1 MKNIVKKRGIFTK
14 KENNNIQI
22 LLGKM
27 ESKGTHMS
35 KFLDFCKRIFL
46 IGIIIYAVI
55 TFINQQKILNTYAA
69 NEEELDEQIA
79 EATEYQEE
87 LNETKENVNSEEY
100 IEEMAREKLD
110 MYKSN
115 ERVYI
120 SSE

>member
-1 MKNIVKKRGIFTK
+1 MKKFLNFCKK
-14 KENNNIQI
+14 I
-22 LLGKM
+22 LL
-27 ESKGTHMS
+27 
-35 KFLDFCKRIFL
+35 
-46 IGIIIYAVI
+46 IGLIIYAII

>member
-1 MKNIVKKRGIFTK
+1 M
-14 KENNNIQI
+14 
-22 LLGKM
+22 
-27 ESKGTHMS
+27 
-35 KFLDFCKRIFL
+35 L
-46 IGIIIYAVI
+46 IGLIIYAII
-55 TFINQQKILNTYAA
+55 TFINQQKILNTYAT

>member
-1 MKNIVKKRGIFTK
+1 MN
-14 KENNNIQI
+14 
-22 LLGKM
+22 
-27 ESKGTHMS
+27 
-35 KFLDFCKRIFL
+35 KFLNFCKRVFL
-46 IGIIIYAVI
+46 IGLILYAII

-87 LNETKENVNSEEY
+87 LNQTKENVNSEEY
-100 IEEMAREKLD
+100 IEEIAREKLD

>member
-1 MKNIVKKRGIFTK
+1 MKKFLNFCKK
-14 KENNNIQI
+14 I
-22 LLGKM
+22 LL
-27 ESKGTHMS
+27 
-35 KFLDFCKRIFL
+35 
-46 IGIIIYAVI
+46 IGLIIYAII

-87 LNETKENVNSEEY
+87 LNQTKENVNSEEY